1 MKPEFF
7 TEPLFLRITASLAI
21 IAGGYL
27 LYRLVGALSLRRARS
42 GAAALPSAGRNIP
55 VLLYFTTPTCA
66 PCKTIQ
72 RPAIQRLQEQLG
84 NRLLV
89 IEVDASA
96 QPEFASQWGVLSV
109 PTTYLIDRGGQ
120 PRHVNHGVASAEKLM
135 TQIQDIL

>member
-1 MKPEFF
+1 MKLEFF
-7 TEPLFLRITASLAI
+7 TDLLFLRIIASLAI

-27 LYRLVGALSLRRARS
+27 LYRLVVILSLRRARS
-42 GAAALPSAGRNIP
+42 RAAALPSAGRNIP

-66 PCKTIQ
+66 PCKTVQ

-84 NRLLV
+84 NRLQV